1 MNTVIMQG
9 CIQLIKGTS
18 KDVYDVKKIYLQ
30 CIQKLFRPPSLIS
43 ILLLQT
49 DTTVDVVFSH

>member
-18 KDVYDVKKIYLQ
+18 KDVYDVKKYIYSA
-30 CIQKLFRPPSLIS
+30 FRNYSDPLHFFK